1 MALQKITEAQMDEK
15 GVCAAPNV
23 LKGQPAENKA
33 LFDRM
38 VRQLVAPAY
47 NAAVDAIGEINET
60 ESGIQAAESA
70 RAAAEAARSG
80 AERGRAAAETAR
92 ASAEAA
98 RASAETGRGN
108 AETARAEA
116 EHGRAEAERQK
127 AETGRARAEAERIS
141 AETERLAAEQVRAET
156 ETARNVWEPYDGG
169 RDYVPGNKVSSGGS
183 SYLNVKACKGVR
195 PPSAAHWIMIA
206 ARGVDGE
213 GAGDMLAEVYD
224 PQGKAQDMF
233 AFAEAA
239 VSAHAQ
245 DTVSHVTAAERDAWN
260 AKANAVHAAQH
271 AAGGA
276 DPITPAAIGAAAANH
291 THTPASIGAAAAW
304 KLIAQYKTA
313 GSYTWTVPAGV
324 TQIGVYM
331 VGGGGS
337 GANGSQGSQTYYPTG
352 GAAGYGKNIE
362 LTVIPGWKIAVVVGA
377 GGAGTTGNTERGNA
391 GGTTAFNGVT
401 VLGGAG
407 GTWASTQADGANGGQ
422 GSDPNPG
429 FRAATVPMYG
439 SCPTQNTSYSH
450 GGLSQSPRESQNRFD
465 PGMVTLC
472 AGGAPTQTVM
482 AMPDGTKGGDGASG
496 KDCVAGSATGNGN
509 GGGASFVGNLTD
521 RTTSGSGSPGMIL
534 IYAKAV

>member
-1 MALQKITEAQMDEK
+1 MDEK

-60 ESGIQAAESA
+60 ESGIQAAENA
-70 RAAAEAARSG
+70 RADAENGRTSAEAV
-80 AERGRAAAETAR
+80 RAAAETAR
-92 ASAEAA
+92 SAAEDQRGSSETARVEAEII
-98 RASAETGRGN
+98 RAAAETDRAN
-108 AETARAEA
+108 AETARLA
-116 EHGRAEAERQK
+116 
-127 AETGRARAEAERIS
+127 AETGRARAEVERIS

-195 PPSAAHWIMIA
+195 PPSAAHWTMIA

-260 AKANAVHAAQH
+260 AKANAVHAARH

-276 DPITPAAIGAAAANH
+276 DPITPASIGAATSNH
-291 THTPASIGAAAAW
+291 THTLASLGAA
-304 KLIAQYKTA
+304 KTVTLTCTVPVSWTA
-313 GSYTWTVPAGV
+313 SGSY
-324 TQIGVYM
+324 Y
-331 VGGGGS
+331 
-337 GANGSQGSQTYYPTG
+337 
-352 GAAGYGKNIE
+352 
-362 LTVIPGWKIAVVVGA
+362 
-377 GGAGTTGNTERGNA
+377 
-391 GGTTAFNGVT
+391 
-401 VLGGAG
+401 
-407 GTWASTQADGANGGQ
+407 
-422 GSDPNPG
+422 
-429 FRAATVPMYG
+429 
-439 SCPTQNTSYSH
+439 
-450 GGLSQSPRESQNRFD
+450 
-465 PGMVTLC
+465 
-472 AGGAPTQTVM
+472 TQTV
-482 AMPDGTKGGDGASG
+482 A
-496 KDCVAGSATGNGN
+496 VAGMLAADNPIADILPG
-509 GGGASFVGNLTD
+509 TD
-521 RTTSGSGSPGMIL
+521 NDANKL
-534 IYAKAV
+534 YAEAWSKVQSIVTLAGKVTIWCTEAPAVAFPVQFKVVR